1 MYLMAAKKTFDWDGA
16 KQQILAIVKSN
27 TPEDSKK
34 GQVENFL
41 KSLPFGIRLDQYSIS
56 YDACGYP
63 NWATNQKIKSD
74 SFKLREVLDMEFD
87 PDTFETDYRCPVCKG
102 LV

>member
-1 MYLMAAKKTFDWDGA
+1 MAAKKTFDWNGA
-16 KQQILAIVKSN
+16 KESILAIVKSEAPAE
-27 TPEDSKK
+27 TKK
-34 GQVENFL
+34 KQIELLL
-41 KSLPFGIRLDQYSIS
+41 KSLPFGIRLDQYAIS

-63 NWATNQKIKSD
+63 TWATNKKIKSD

-87 PDTFETDYRCPVCKG
+87 PDTFETDYRCPICKR